1 MAKAK
6 LLLARI
12 DTFTK
17 AGRYV
22 PRGMTV
28 SSDEVDFDP
37 KTSDNLTEAPEGAAE
52 GVVIEMSAIAPTGPN
67 PKNPQQIAPGTVQT
81 TDGYVDRGARL
92 VGEVTLPEKQRIEVV
107 GIDPES
113 TVQDDV
119 SAALEEADA
128 DAAEKE
134 RARRAEAGSGSRTM
148 TTHSSTARSPTSR
161 LASAPTWRTPISTG
175 SKPPRTTARS
185 HARACSAPSRPSAL
199 AAPRLLRPSS
209 VAPL

>member
-1 MAKAK
+1 MATAK

-134 RARRAEAGSGSRTM
+134 RARRAEAGSGS
-148 TTHSSTARSPTSR
+148 
-161 LASAPTWRTPISTG
+161 
-175 SKPPRTTARS
+175 TTARVENDDDALVDGTVADVT
-185 HARACSAPSRPSAL
+185 ARISSDMADADLDRLEAAENDREKPRTGVLSAIEAERTRRTEAASA
-199 AAPRLLRPSS
+199 
-209 VAPL
+209 

>member
-134 RARRAEAGSGSRTM
+134 RARRAEAGSGS
-148 TTHSSTARSPTSR
+148 
-161 LASAPTWRTPISTG
+161 
-175 SKPPRTTARS
+175 TTARVENDDDALVDGTVADVT
-185 HARACSAPSRPSAL
+185 ARISSDMADADLDRLEAAENDREKPRTGVLSAIEAERTRRTEAASA
-199 AAPRLLRPSS
+199 
-209 VAPL
+209 

>member
-134 RARRAEAGSGSRTM
+134 RARRAEAGSGS
-148 TTHSSTARSPTSR
+148 
-161 LASAPTWRTPISTG
+161 
-175 SKPPRTTARS
+175 TTARVENDDDALVDGKVADVT
-185 HARACSAPSRPSAL
+185 ARISSDMADADLDRLEAAENDREKPRTGVLSAIEAERTRRTEAASA
-199 AAPRLLRPSS
+199 
-209 VAPL
+209 

>member
-128 DAAEKE
+128 EAAEKE
-134 RARRAEAGSGSRTM
+134 RARRAEAGTASNARVENDDDALVDGTVADV
-148 TTHSSTARSPTSR
+148 TARISSDMADADLDR
-161 LASAPTWRTPISTG
+161 LEAAENDREKPRTGVLSAIEAERTRRTEAASA
-175 SKPPRTTARS
+175 
-185 HARACSAPSRPSAL
+185 
-199 AAPRLLRPSS
+199 
-209 VAPL
+209 